1 MNTEYGFYS
10 GKHVGL
16 FMIKNFFKDFIR
28 IFTNKYVL
36 LRFKNIWNVKK
47 YINDKKLS
55 GGIYT
60 SFYIDYFNKHN
71 SYIGINT
78 KFKNIP
84 YFPHGISGIFISDGA
99 YIGKDAII
107 FQGVTIGSN
116 TLLDSKKNGS
126 PIIGDNVYIGAGAK
140 IIGNVKVGNNV
151 RIGANAIVVEDVP
164 DNSVVVLD
172 KPRVIYKKKM
182 DNRFI
187 RKIGNDK
194 YYYKEGKFIK
204 M

>member
-1 MNTEYGFYS
+1 MNTEYGFYN
-10 GKHVGL
+10 GKHANL

-28 IFTNKYVL
+28 IFTNKHVL
-36 LRFKNIWNVKK
+36 LKFKNVWNVKK
-47 YINDKKLS
+47 YINDKNLS
-55 GGIYT
+55 SGIYT

-84 YFPHGISGIFISDGA
+84 YFPHGISGIFISDDA

-116 TLLDSKKNGS
+116 TLSDSKKNGS
-126 PIIGDNVYIGAGAK
+126 PVIGDNVYIGAGAK

>member
-1 MNTEYGFYS
+1 MNTEYGFYN
-10 GKHVGL
+10 GKHVSL

-36 LRFKNIWNVKK
+36 LKLKNIWNVKE
-47 YINDKKLS
+47 YINNKKLNS
-55 GGIYT
+55 GIYT

-116 TLLDSKKNGS
+116 TLSDSKKNGS

-151 RIGANAIVVEDVP
+151 RIGANAIVAEDVP

-172 KPRVIYKKKM
+172 KPRIIYKKKM

-194 YYYKEGKFIK
+194 YYYKDGKFIK

>member
-10 GKHVGL
+10 GKHAGL

-36 LRFKNIWNVKK
+36 FKLKNIWNVKG
-47 YINDKKLS
+47 YINDKKLNS
-55 GGIYT
+55 GIYT

-71 SYIGINT
+71 SYIGLNT
-78 KFKNIP
+78 CFKNIP
-84 YFPHGISGIFISDGA
+84 YFPHGISGIFISDNA
-99 YIGKDAII
+99 SIGKDAII

-116 TLLDSKKNGS
+116 TLSDSKKSGS

-164 DNSVVVLD
+164 DNSVVVLN